1 MVDLLRLTVWMVLLA
16 GSGTHAAELYPTNQ
30 QVKPQKSSNETSLLR
45 QRLLSQVSPLD
56 AESGGSQ
63 TYYFAAH
70 QTAASDEGYYGFTA
84 TMDVYN
90 FNLGTE
96 QYTVGSMDLFDVGDG
111 EPTSYNAIQ
120 IGWEVSPKMYG
131 DSRTR
136 LAALWTTDGFQETG
150 CPNAQC
156 GFQPEE
162 GAPMTLGGVIE
173 TVSQPKGLKQTITIK
188 VFKDGEMGDWL
199 VYYGLNQDDPALIGR
214 FPKSLFTGGMANRAA
229 GVRFGGYV

>member
-1 MVDLLRLTVWMVLLA
+1 
-16 GSGTHAAELYPTNQ
+16 
-30 QVKPQKSSNETSLLR
+30 
-45 QRLLSQVSPLD
+45 
-56 AESGGSQ
+56 
-63 TYYFAAH
+63 
-70 QTAASDEGYYGFTA
+70 
-84 TMDVYN
+84 MDVYN

-136 LAALWTTDGFQETG
+136 LAALWT
-150 CPNAQC
+150 C

-162 GAPMTLGGVIE
+162 GAPMTLRGVIE

-199 VYYGLNQDDPALIGR
+199 VYYGFNQDDPALIGR
-214 FPKSLFTGGMANRAA
+214 FPKSLFTGGMANRAV
-229 GVRFGGYV
+229 GVRFGGYVQTQTTNLAPMGSGYRPTGDAVAPASMSNIQIINQDGQASLLMQGSPTVITEPNTYGATPIVNGRFFYGGPF